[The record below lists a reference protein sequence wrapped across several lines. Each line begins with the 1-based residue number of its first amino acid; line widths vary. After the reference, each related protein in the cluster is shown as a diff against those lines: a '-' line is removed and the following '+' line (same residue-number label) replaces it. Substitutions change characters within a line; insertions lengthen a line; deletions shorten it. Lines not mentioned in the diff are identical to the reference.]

1 MDSVV
6 VPLHKKGSTR
16 KCGNYRT
23 ISLTSHASKVRKT
36 GKIHQRVDCKG
47 AGRLCQRWGTR
58 EQILNLRQLIE
69 KARDFNVPMALC
81 FIDYAKAFDC
91 ISWVKMFEVMRDMG
105 IPDHLIFLIQNL
117 YLDGTSKVRIDDTE
131 QARVIL
137 V

>member
-1 MDSVV
+1 M
-6 VPLHKKGSTR
+6 
-16 KCGNYRT
+16 
-23 ISLTSHASKVRKT
+23 
-36 GKIHQRVDCKG
+36 
-47 AGRLCQRWGTR
+47 
-58 EQILNLRQLIE
+58 NLRQLIE